1 MVPPRLLRF
10 PQCQRQRPFVGTVTL
25 YVDGVDVDVS
35 DSFTG
40 SAVVVVVVMG
50 SICRRLD
57 GGGGFFRDSVVGIY
71 GAVVR
76 PPWHRRR
83 SVRNRNQSLL
93 LLDLESRFV
102 AGGGAAVSEFL
113 AAGREFV
120 RQSICFTRRQ
130 CIH

>member
-50 SICRRLD
+50 SIRRRLD

-71 GAVVR
+71 G
-76 PPWHRRR
+76 PWHRRR

-113 AAGREFV
+113 AAEREFV